1 MIKKNN
7 IVVSESQCPQSLRAN
22 RPAWLTW
29 LGRNVLRILGWRVI
43 GEVPNLKKIILIGAP
58 HTSNWDFVIAMA
70 TLLGLNIKMNW
81 MAKHTIFKFGF
92 KTLLEWLGGI
102 PTNRLQPDLI
112 VRNVTK
118 LMQKEGSMV
127 LGLTPEGTRK
137 KVKTWKTGFLRFAK
151 NLECPILMVG
161 LNFPEK
167 LVVIGETFYPT
178 GNNEK
183 DLLAIQTYYQQFKGK
198 KPDQF

>member
-22 RPAWLTW
+22 RPAWLIW

-92 KTLLEWLGGI
+92 KTLLECWEVFQRI
-102 PTNRLQPDLI
+102 DYNQI
-112 VRNVTK
+112 
-118 LMQKEGSMV
+118 
-127 LGLTPEGTRK
+127 
-137 KVKTWKTGFLRFAK
+137 
-151 NLECPILMVG
+151 
-161 LNFPEK
+161 
-167 LVVIGETFYPT
+167 
-178 GNNEK
+178 
-183 DLLAIQTYYQQFKGK
+183 
-198 KPDQF
+198 

>member
-22 RPAWLTW
+22 RPAWLIC

-151 NLECPILMVG
+151 NLGCPILMVG

-178 GNNEK
+178 GNNEN

-198 KPDQF
+198 KPEQF